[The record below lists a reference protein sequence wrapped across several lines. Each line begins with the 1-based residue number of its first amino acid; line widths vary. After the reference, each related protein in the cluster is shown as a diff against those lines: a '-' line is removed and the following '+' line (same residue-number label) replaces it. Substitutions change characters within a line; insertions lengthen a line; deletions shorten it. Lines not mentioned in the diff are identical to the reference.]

1 MSIVSGRNV
10 NIADNRAITLGASTV
25 SGNLTITATTINQS
39 GALNVSGTG
48 NTVFNAT
55 STTVGNIT
63 LTNTRNNFSG
73 AVSLNGNGV
82 VSIADLGALKLG
94 ASYVNGT
101 LNVVTN
107 GALTQN
113 GSLNVTGTTTLATG
127 LGDITLTTTGNRFS
141 GRLAIMSANNVTLN
155 AAGNQAT
162 GNLTLGPVFIT
173 GNLALTASSNLT
185 DYGQVI
191 VLGTGT
197 STLNVGLT
205 HTIHFNDQP
214 IFGGPVVI
222 VCSNPGSTGM

>member
-82 VSIADLGALKLG
+82 VSIADL
-94 ASYVNGT
+94 V
-101 LNVVTN
+101 
-107 GALTQN
+107 
-113 GSLNVTGTTTLATG
+113 
-127 LGDITLTTTGNRFS
+127 
-141 GRLAIMSANNVTLN
+141 
-155 AAGNQAT
+155 
-162 GNLTLGPVFIT
+162 P
-173 GNLALTASSNLT
+173 
-185 DYGQVI
+185 
-191 VLGTGT
+191 
-197 STLNVGLT
+197 
-205 HTIHFNDQP
+205 
-214 IFGGPVVI
+214 
-222 VCSNPGSTGM
+222 